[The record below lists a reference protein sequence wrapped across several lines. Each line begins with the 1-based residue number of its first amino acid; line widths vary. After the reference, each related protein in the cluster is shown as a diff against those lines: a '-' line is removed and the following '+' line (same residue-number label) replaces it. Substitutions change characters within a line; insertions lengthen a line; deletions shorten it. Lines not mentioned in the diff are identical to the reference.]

1 MKRSHQRPSSKS
13 PEAETVDELLAALK
27 HPGKPVIQAVREV
40 ILAADPRIKEAIKWN
55 APSFYTTEHFATFHL
70 RAKTGVVLVLHLGAR
85 ARPDVDLRSAIV
97 SAGMT
102 LEWKGNDR
110 ATVTFHD
117 LAQVRR
123 EKTAFRRLLQ
133 AWIRHVR

>member
-1 MKRSHQRPSSKS
+1 
-13 PEAETVDELLAALK
+13 
-27 HPGKPVIQAVREV
+27 
-40 ILAADPRIKEAIKWN
+40 
-55 APSFYTTEHFATFHL
+55 
-70 RAKTGVVLVLHLGAR
+70 
-85 ARPDVDLRSAIV
+85 
-97 SAGMT
+97 MT

-123 EKTAFRRLLQ
+123 DKTAFRRLLQ